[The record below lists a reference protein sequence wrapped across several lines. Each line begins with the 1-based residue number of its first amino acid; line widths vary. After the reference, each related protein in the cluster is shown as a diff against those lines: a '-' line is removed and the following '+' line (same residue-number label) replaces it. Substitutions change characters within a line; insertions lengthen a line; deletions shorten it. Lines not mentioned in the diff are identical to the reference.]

1 MAPHRLGS
9 ASVVKYS
16 RMVDEGVV
24 RGVQIRLLAVGAT
37 GLHMWLPWAGL
48 SLVGSLCLS
57 LQTLEHLKLD
67 SYGTPPP
74 LLAALPPSVAFS
86 RTSHFKKLKNPRH
99 ILFSHLHPAIRPAGP
114 SLHDSRTTSCRI
126 LHSSSYLNA
135 PFASIRRRL
144 LSS

>member
-16 RMVDEGVV
+16 RMVEEGVV
-24 RGVQIRLLAVGAT
+24 RGVQIRLFAVSAT

-74 LLAALPPSVAFS
+74 PPCSLTPVSRILSHVTFHKAEESSSHPLFPLAPGYKTSRALAA
-86 RTSHFKKLKNPRH
+86 
-99 ILFSHLHPAIRPAGP
+99 
-114 SLHDSRTTSCRI
+114 
-126 LHSSSYLNA
+126 
-135 PFASIRRRL
+135 
-144 LSS
+144 